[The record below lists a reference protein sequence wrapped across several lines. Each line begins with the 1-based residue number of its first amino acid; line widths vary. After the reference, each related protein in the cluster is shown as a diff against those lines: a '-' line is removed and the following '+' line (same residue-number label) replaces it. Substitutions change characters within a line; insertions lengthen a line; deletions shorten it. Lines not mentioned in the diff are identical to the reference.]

1 MNHDNDA
8 SPTATRPAPAALFAD
23 ALPAARLLTG
33 AAIGDE
39 YAHDETLSAHPRQPQ
54 AVLLPESTEEV
65 AAILAAANR
74 HRVPVTARG
83 AGSGLSGAAIPDH
96 DGVVL
101 SFERMSA
108 IVEID
113 PENAV
118 AVVEPGVRLHELD
131 DALAPHGLFYPVR
144 PGEESATV
152 GGTVATNAAGMRA
165 VRYGVTRNH
174 VLGLELVLASGE
186 VLRTGGKFV
195 KVSSGYDLT
204 QLVIGSEGTLA
215 LVTRVWLKLSRRP
228 ANTSTV
234 LAPFHDL
241 RDVTAAIPPILAAGL
256 DPLIL
261 EYVDLLTMAGMVS
274 RAGIDLGVPDEIR
287 ERALAY
293 LVVQLDDEHPERV
306 EQDTVALG
314 ELLTGKLGAMDAY
327 VLPGETAAKLITAR
341 EQAFYSAKEAGF
353 HGLIDVVVPRAAL
366 PDYVER
372 VGEIAREHDSH
383 VVGCGHAGDGN
394 VHMSVHQPDPEVRER
409 VMGALL
415 RAGLEFGGAISG
427 EHGIG
432 RHKRPWFQA
441 LTDPVALRLMHGVKE
456 TFDPHGILNPGAILE
471 A

>member
-1 MNHDNDA
+1 MNAHA
-8 SPTATRPAPAALFAD
+8 SSAMDRPGPETLFAD
-23 ALPAARLLTG
+23 ALPAARVLTG
-33 AAIGDE
+33 PAVGDE
-39 YAHDETLSAHPRQPQ
+39 YAHDETLSAHPRTPF
-54 AVLLPESTEEV
+54 AVLLPETTEEV
-65 AAILAAANR
+65 AAVLAAASQ

-101 SFERMSA
+101 SFERMSD
-108 IVEID
+108 IDEID
-113 PENAV
+113 VENGV

-174 VLGLELVLASGE
+174 VLGLELVLAGGE

-234 LAPFHDL
+234 LAPFPDL

-293 LVVQLDDEHPERV
+293 LVVQLDGEHPERV

-314 ELLTGKLGAMDAY
+314 GLLTDQLGAMDAY
-327 VLPGETAAKLITAR
+327 VLPGDTAGKLITAR

-353 HGLIDVVVPRAAL
+353 HDLIDVVVPRAAL

-372 VGEIAREHDSH
+372 VGAIAREHDSH

-394 VHMSVHQPDPEVRER
+394 VHMSVHQPDPDTREQL
-409 VMGALL
+409 MGELL
-415 RAGLEFGGAISG
+415 RAGLELGGAISG

-441 LTDPVALRLMHGVKE
+441 LTDPVALGLMRGVKE
-456 TFDPHGILNPGAILE
+456 TFDPQGILNPGAILE
-471 A
+471 P

>member
-1 MNHDNDA
+1 MDRDA
-8 SPTATRPAPAALFAD
+8 EPGPAPTTDRPGPATLFAD
-23 ALPAARLLTG
+23 ALPAARVLTG
-33 AAIGDE
+33 PAVGEE
-39 YAHDETLSAHPRQPQ
+39 YASDETLSAHPRRPQ
-54 AVLLPESTEEV
+54 AVVLPESTEEV
-65 AAILAAANR
+65 AAVLAAADR

-108 IVEID
+108 ILELD
-113 PENAV
+113 PENGV
-118 AVVEPGVRLHELD
+118 AVVEPGVRLHQLD

-241 RDVTAAIPPILAAGL
+241 REVTAAIPPILAAGL

-293 LVVQLDDEHPERV
+293 LVVQLDGEHPERV
-306 EQDTVALG
+306 EQDTVTLG
-314 ELLTGKLGAMDAY
+314 GLLTS
-327 VLPGETAAKLITAR
+327 R
-341 EQAFYSAKEAGF
+341 AG
-353 HGLIDVVVPRAAL
+353 
-366 PDYVER
+366 
-372 VGEIAREHDSH
+372 
-383 VVGCGHAGDGN
+383 GDGRLRPAGGDGGEA
-394 VHMSVHQPDPEVRER
+394 HHRP
-409 VMGALL
+409 
-415 RAGLEFGGAISG
+415 RAGLLLGQGGGLPRPHRRRGAPRRAARLRG
-427 EHGIG
+427 AGG
-432 RHKRPWFQA
+432 RDRP
-441 LTDPVALRLMHGVKE
+441 
-456 TFDPHGILNPGAILE
+456 
-471 A
+471 